1 MIVMSKPSWRISLI
15 QTLKRNKASD
25 SVPRVAVVGVGHEL
39 CGDDAAGLAAARAL
53 QTALADDERFL
64 VIEAGPTPENQTGL
78 LRRFKPD
85 LVLLIDAAQMGETPG
100 VIRWLPW
107 DETDGISAS
116 THTLP
121 FHILARYLVSELGC
135 EVALLCIQPAR
146 NTVGAP
152 LSPKVAE
159 AVHTI
164 VDALVGN
171 QDTANTKRKDHVGG
185 IRKAIGG
192 CDERRDSQFHPF
204 QAH

>member
-1 MIVMSKPSWRISLI
+1 MSRLSWWTSLT
-15 QTLKRNKASD
+15 QALKRNRASD
-25 SVPRVAVVGVGHEL
+25 SVPRIAVVGVGHEL
-39 CGDDAAGLAAARAL
+39 GGDDAAGLAVARAL
-53 QTALADDERFL
+53 QTALADDERL
-64 VIEAGPTPENQTGL
+64 SVIEAGSAPENQTGR

-146 NTVGAP
+146 NTIGAP
-152 LSPKVAE
+152 LSAEVAE
-159 AVHTI
+159 AVNTI
-164 VDALVGN
+164 VNILVGN
-171 QDTANTKRKDHVGG
+171 RGTTNTQQGDH
-185 IRKAIGG
+185 
-192 CDERRDSQFHPF
+192 RRRNQK
-204 QAH
+204 

>member
-1 MIVMSKPSWRISLI
+1 MSRLSWRTSLI
-15 QTLKRNKASD
+15 QALKRHKAPD
-25 SVPRVAVVGVGHEL
+25 SVARGAVVGVGHEL
-39 CGDDAAGLAAARAL
+39 CGDDAAGLAVARAL
-53 QTALADDERFL
+53 QTALADDERLL
-64 VIEAGPTPENQTGL
+64 VIEAGSVPENQTGL

-121 FHILARYLVSELGC
+121 FHILARYLVSELDC

-152 LSPKVAE
+152 LSPEVVE
-159 AVHTI
+159 AVDTI
-164 VDALVGN
+164 VNFLVENRG
-171 QDTANTKRKDHVGG
+171 TANTQQGDYCPRNQK
-185 IRKAIGG
+185 
-192 CDERRDSQFHPF
+192 
-204 QAH
+204 